1 MKQRIIEGELYY
13 DIKNDRFLILEG
25 IFEKFVI
32 FNQLDYICAVKIKHV
47 FTHYTLKYFLLEDI
61 DTLYQKYKHINN
73 NIVFN
78 LLYLENNRLLLQ
90 DNIIEFKNIYN
101 AFQKQGKGIIDI
113 DGSLHNL
120 YITQN

>member
-1 MKQRIIEGELYY
+1 MKQRIIEGELFY

-25 IFEKFVI
+25 IFDKFVI
-32 FNQLDYICAVKIKHV
+32 LNQLDYICAVKIKHE

-61 DTLYQKYKHINN
+61 DTLYQKYKHIIN

-120 YITQN
+120 CITQN